1 MQRETNINQ
10 KLTRGVAAL
19 VLLTI
24 LNSPAAAQVLAWT
37 NPATG
42 AAAGNWANPTN
53 WTLGIVPGNLNT
65 TQISN
70 GGEALITSN
79 VAVSRIEVGKN
90 GGTGFLTS
98 TTPGVTISMRVDF
111 DTGETGGGVAAG
123 PITVNSNGTTNI
135 TDAASIVIGTT
146 GKGELDVGQ
155 ANATL
160 GATANS
166 TGVFTV
172 ERVPLVQIADNA
184 EIGQASGT
192 ATANGN
198 GTVTA
203 NNIGTFDVGK
213 ALDVGLAANSA
224 GVRNAT
230 GVFNSNFVTLL
241 MVKDDFAVGQSFS
254 AGSQGVS
261 NVTSNIADAGTI
273 DVGGSLHVG
282 TAVAKGG
289 GTAQSTATLDMQR
302 TASLLVGNDFN
313 VGRVTS
319 ETAPPTGSAVS
330 GQADTLTTSA
340 TLTDVANINVS
351 GGLFVGRASTRD
363 NARGNTDGTLTI
375 DTATSV
381 TVGGGGGMDVGQ
393 TGTSGI
399 ATDVGVSTTGNGNAT
414 IRNVTGTVGIT
425 GDIDVGSTG
434 SVSNTTTQGNG
445 TLLVETVGAL
455 DISVDLDIAQVSGAG
470 QSTGIGSATLRSI
483 PNVTIGDDIDLGFAS
498 GSANSTNSGTGH
510 LVVSDSTVAI
520 GFADPL
526 FPGSFHL
533 GNASVPLGTR
543 AQGTA
548 TATIERSAIS
558 VSKSIT
564 VGKLS
569 GGSTDPAN
577 SSQGTLNLVDSS
589 ITTPVLDVATVLD
602 ATVGTVAG
610 TVHLDSSLA
619 TVSGLMTLGPNSL
632 LELGLAGTTKSTG
645 LGVAGQ
651 YSAIDVGSA
660 LLDGNLN
667 VFLTE
672 GFVPSLG
679 DSFQV
684 ISGSLTGTLNPVGFP
699 ALPGGLG
706 WNVQY
711 NPNSVVLQVL
721 ASLTAD
727 FDNDTDVDN
736 VDLAIW
742 ESSFGSGPGA
752 DTDGDGDSDGVDF
765 LAWQQQFGS
774 SVGPLVAVQSVPEPA
789 TGLLGIFGLAVSV
802 GMSIHRK
809 RNHRC
814 INPMGE

>member
-1 MQRETNINQ
+1 MTKDTSSKQ
-10 KLTRGVAAL
+10 KLTCYMA
-19 VLLTI
+19 VLAILAI
-24 LNSPAAAQVLAWT
+24 LPGLNSTAQAQVLSWT

-42 AAAGNWANPTN
+42 PTAGNWADPTN
-53 WTLGIVPGNLNT
+53 WSFGIVPSSLNT

-79 VAVSRIEVGKN
+79 ATASRIEVGKN

-135 TDAASIVIGTT
+135 TDAASIVIGTS

-166 TGVFTV
+166 MGIFTV
-172 ERVPLVQIADNA
+172 ERVPLVQITDNA

-213 ALDVGLAANSA
+213 ALDVGLAANNV
-224 GVRNAT
+224 GIRNAT
-230 GVFNSNFVTLL
+230 GVFNSSFVNLL
-241 MVKDDFAVGQSFS
+241 RVNNDFVVGQSFS
-254 AGSQGVS
+254 GGSQAVS
-261 NVTSNIADAGTI
+261 NVTANIADAGTI
-273 DVGGSLHVG
+273 DVGGTLHVG

-289 GTAQSTATLDMQR
+289 GTAQSTAALDLQR
-302 TASLLVGNDFN
+302 TTSLLVATDFN

-319 ETAPPTGSAVS
+319 ESAPPTGSATT
-330 GQADTLTTSA
+330 GQADTLATTA
-340 TLTDVANINVS
+340 TLTEVANINV
-351 GGLFVGRASTRD
+351 GAGLFVGRASTKD
-363 NARGNTDGTLTI
+363 NAKGTTNGTLTI

-381 TVGGGGGMDVGQ
+381 TVGGGCGMDVGQ

-425 GDIDVGSTG
+425 GDIDVGTTG
-434 SVSNTTTQGNG
+434 SVFNTTTQGNG
-445 TLLVETVGAL
+445 TLLVDTVGTL
-455 DISVDLDIAQVSGAG
+455 DITVDLDIGQVSGAG

-498 GSANSTNSGTGH
+498 GSANSTNSGTGT
-510 LVVSDSTVAI
+510 LVISDSTVSI
-520 GFADPL
+520 GLANPL
-526 FPGSFHL
+526 LPGSFHL
-533 GNASVPLGTR
+533 GNASVALGTR
-543 AQGTA
+543 AQGMA
-548 TATIERSAIS
+548 TATIERSSIS
-558 VSKSIT
+558 VGKSIT

-569 GGSTDPAN
+569 GGSTDLTN
-577 SSQGTLNLVDSS
+577 SSQGALNLIDSS
-589 ITTPVLDVATVLD
+589 INTPVLDVATVLN
-602 ATVGTVAG
+602 ATAGSVGG

-619 TVSGLMTLGPNSL
+619 TVAGLMTLGPNST
-632 LELGLAGTTKSTG
+632 LEFSLAGTTKSTG
-645 LGVAGQ
+645 LGTAGQ

-660 LLDGNLN
+660 LLDGDLN
-667 VFLTE
+667 VFLTD
-672 GFVPSLG
+672 GFIPSLG
-679 DSFQV
+679 DTFQI
-684 ISGSLTGTLNPVGFP
+684 ISGPLTGTLNPVGFP
-699 ALPGGLG
+699 SLPGGLG

-711 NPNSVVLQVL
+711 NPSSVVLQVL

-727 FDNDTDVDN
+727 FDNDTDVDL

-742 ESSFGSGPGA
+742 DTAFGTGPGG
-752 DTDGDGDSDGVDF
+752 DTDGDGDSDGFDF

-774 SVGPLVAVQSVPEPA
+774 GAGPLVAAQSVPEPT
-789 TGLLGIFGLAVSV
+789 TGLLGLFGLAIFARS
-802 GMSIHRK
+802 SIRNK
-809 RNHRC
+809 RSH
-814 INPMGE
+814 